1 MNRSEDTIFWF
12 DSKVNVGTQNAKKIA
27 TLNLSVG
34 SKEKDEG
41 IIKMN
46 GNEYR
51 IWKPYRSKLAAAIIN
66 GMEIFPILKKSKIL
80 YFDATMENT
89 ASYISDIVGNDGKIF
104 VVRDVM
110 KNSKNFLE
118 QIVKNRSN
126 IFTIIPDKTNP
137 ARLTGMTETVD
148 VIYIDIA
155 EHNQTEIAIQ
165 NCKNHLRIGGFLMLV
180 VPTKKIDFINN
191 PSKQNLEEMQK
202 LQSSFE
208 IIQQINLT
216 DFFKEYSMIIAKY
229 LG

>member
-1 MNRSEDTIFWF
+1 MKLKEEVIFW
-12 DSKVNVGTQNAKKIA
+12 VTVRNEKKLA
-27 TLNLSVG
+27 TLSNVSKNQDYKENLVEINVKQYS
-34 SKEKDEG
+34 
-41 IIKMN
+41 
-46 GNEYR
+46 
-51 IWKPYRSKLAAAIIN
+51 IWNPYMSKLAAAIIN
-66 GMEIFPILKKSKIL
+66 GMEIFPILKKTKIL
-80 YFDATMENT
+80 YVDPATEKT
-89 ASYISDIVGNDGKIF
+89 VKHISDIVGINGKIF

-165 NCKNHLRIGGFLMLV
+165 NCKNHLRIGGFLMLI
-180 VPTKKIDFINN
+180 VPTKNIDFANN
-191 PSKQNLEEMQK
+191 PSKKNQEERKK
-202 LQSSFE
+202 LQTSFD
-208 IIQQINLT
+208 IIQEINLT
-216 DFFKEYSMIIAKY
+216 DFFKEYSMVIAKY

>member
-1 MNRSEDTIFWF
+1 MKLKEEVIFW
-12 DSKVNVGTQNAKKIA
+12 VTVRNEKKLA
-27 TLNLSVG
+27 TLSNVSTNQDYEENLV
-34 SKEKDEG
+34 E
-41 IIKMN
+41 MN
-46 GNEYR
+46 GKQYS
-51 IWKPYRSKLAAAIIN
+51 IWNPYMSKLAAAIIN
-66 GMEIFPILKKSKIL
+66 GMEIFPILKKTKIL
-80 YFDATMENT
+80 YLDPTSEKT
-89 ASYISDIVGNDGKIF
+89 IKHISDIVGINGKIF

-165 NCKNHLRIGGFLMLV
+165 NCKNHLRIGGFLMLI
-180 VPTKKIDFINN
+180 VPTKNIDFANN
-191 PSKQNLEEMQK
+191 NSKKNQEERKK
-202 LQSSFE
+202 LQTSFD
-208 IIQQINLT
+208 IIQEINLT
-216 DFFKEYSMIIAKY
+216 DFFKEYSMVIAKY

>member
-1 MNRSEDTIFWF
+1 MKLKEDAIFW
-12 DSKVNVGTQNAKKIA
+12 VTVRNEKKLA
-27 TLNLSVG
+27 TLSNMSTNQDYKENLVQT
-34 SKEKDEG
+34 
-41 IIKMN
+41 N
-46 GNEYR
+46 GKRYS
-51 IWKPYRSKLAAAIIN
+51 IWNPYTSKLAAAIIN
-66 GMEIFPILKKSKIL
+66 GMEIFPILKKTKIL
-80 YFDATMENT
+80 YVDPATEKT
-89 ASYISDIVGNDGKIF
+89 VKHISNIVGINGKIF

-165 NCKNHLRIGGFLMLV
+165 NCKNHLRIGGFLMLIV
-180 VPTKKIDFINN
+180 TTKNIDFANN
-191 PSKQNLEEMQK
+191 PSKKNQEERKK
-202 LQSSFE
+202 LQTSFD
-208 IIQQINLT
+208 IIQEINLT
-216 DFFKEYSMIIAKY
+216 DFFKEYSMVIAKY